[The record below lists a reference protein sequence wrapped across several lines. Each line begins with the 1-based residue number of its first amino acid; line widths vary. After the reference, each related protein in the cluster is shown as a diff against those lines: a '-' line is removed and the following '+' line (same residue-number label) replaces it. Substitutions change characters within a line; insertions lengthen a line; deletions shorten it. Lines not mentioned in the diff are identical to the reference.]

1 MRRRSTG
8 GLTVH
13 AAFEAG
19 NAVDSVDVDNQQKMV
34 VAVRIR
40 PLSTSEKGANI
51 THDYP
56 LLLAIIHDYL
66 RLSTHLCPE
75 CGQTSCVSVINNSVV
90 AIKKGSSN
98 GAYLKSQSGSLNEYQ
113 FDCAFDEESTQYQVY
128 EKTAKIFIPNV
139 LAGFNVTVF
148 AYGATGA
155 GKTHTMLG
163 NTRAD
168 EAASNAEA
176 GIIPNAVTDLFNQID
191 KKKST
196 GLEIGEEWS
205 VNVTFVEVYN
215 EQVYDLLETSGKI
228 LYVRE
233 DQKEGIVAVAGVT
246 ERKVAAISDVME
258 LLSEGN
264 KNRKTESTMANQVSS
279 RSHAVL
285 QILVK
290 HTKRNYSGRE
300 IITDSKLS
308 LIDLAGSERASST
321 NNRGAR
327 LQEGA
332 NINKSLLALA
342 NCINA
347 LAGNHGIKKNNV
359 NYRDSKLTHLLKPS
373 LEGNCHLVMICNI
386 NPSHLTFEDS
396 HNTLK
401 YANRAKNIKVCPT
414 MKENTKE
421 SSWMDREIKL
431 REENALLKA
440 RIEELEMFILSTHGS
455 LPASSL
461 PLLVSSANT
470 QCNDNVPTSS
480 AKKRSRAFDEECPMT
495 NEVIVVNVDVKEAAN
510 ISMEAKDSVNLL
522 SDSVLEAGLFGVN
535 EDMEEDLPMLFVE
548 EKVKPTPVSSSSDS
562 IAPQANKKRRAS
574 FIPMASS
581 KARTDTKAST
591 INVVPT
597 TIAQSTV
604 VIPSVK
610 QGNETKKSS
619 GKSRLSMG
627 KESKSIPVSGQEN
640 ENPQILPISSSSTV
654 TKVGTTTR
662 RKSLSNVQS
671 VLDNINVTTASLD
684 PKQNTTMGSLFDG
697 FVKRVTR
704 RSQQVVAGNSESV
717 PVATNSNGGQY
728 WGDI

>member
-1 MRRRSTG
+1 M
-8 GLTVH
+8 H
-13 AAFEAG
+13 APYEPVAVS
-19 NAVDSVDVDNQQKMV
+19 AVDNHDGDNQQKMV

-40 PLSTSEKGANI
+40 PLSTSEREGG
-51 THDYP
+51 H
-56 LLLAIIHDYL
+56 
-66 RLSTHLCPE
+66 S
-75 CGQTSCVSVINNSVV
+75 SCVSVINNSIV
-90 AIKKGSSN
+90 AIKKGSSS

-113 FDCAFDEESTQYQVY
+113 FDCAFDEEATQYDVY
-128 EKTAKIFIPNV
+128 EKTAKLFIPNV
-139 LAGFNVTVF
+139 LSGFNVTVF

-176 GIIPNAVTDLFNQID
+176 GIIPNSVTDLFNQIE

-196 GLEIGEEWS
+196 GLEIGEEWN
-205 VNVTFVEVYN
+205 VFVTFIEVYN

-290 HTKRNYSGRE
+290 HTRRNDSGRE
-300 IITDSKLS
+300 IVTDSKLS

-347 LAGNHGIKKNNV
+347 LAGNNGNKKNNV

-386 NPSHLTFEDS
+386 NPSHTTFEDS

-401 YANRAKNIKVCPT
+401 YANRAKNIKVNPI

-421 SSWMDREIKL
+421 STWMDREIKL

-440 RIEELEMFILSTHGS
+440 RVEELERFIISTHGS
-455 LPASSL
+455 LPVSSL
-461 PLLVSSANT
+461 PLLLSSSVQNSE
-470 QCNDNVPTSS
+470 VIPTSS
-480 AKKRSRAFDEECPMT
+480 AKKRPRAKEEEIVTTDE
-495 NEVIVVNVDVKEAAN
+495 VLVVNDIAASDM
-510 ISMEAKDSVNLL
+510 SMEAKNSVNLL
-522 SDSVLEAGLFGVN
+522 SDSILEAGLFGLN
-535 EDMEEDLPMLFVE
+535 EDMEEDLPMMFTE
-548 EKVKPTPVSSSSDS
+548 EKVKPTPVADS
-562 IAPQANKKRRAS
+562 VVPQANKKRRAS
-574 FIPMASS
+574 FIPTASS
-581 KARTDTKAST
+581 KSRKSIDGVDTKVSVIA
-591 INVVPT
+591 VVPT
-597 TIAQSTV
+597 SQSTL
-604 VIPSVK
+604 VIPDTVL
-610 QGNETKKSS
+610 GNEVKKNS
-619 GKSRLSMG
+619 GKSRLSMS
-627 KESKSIPVSGQEN
+627 KEAKTIPAGGQEN
-640 ENPQILPISSSSTV
+640 ENPQIQTVPSSTT
-654 TKVGTTTR
+654 TKGGATGR

-671 VLDNINVTTASLD
+671 VLDNIQVAAPTVDS
-684 PKQNTTMGSLFDG
+684 KQSSTLAGVFNGL
-697 FVKRVTR
+697 VKRVTR
-704 RSQQVVAGNSESV
+704 RSQQVLAGSNENIPAV
-717 PVATNSNGGQY
+717 PTNDTQY